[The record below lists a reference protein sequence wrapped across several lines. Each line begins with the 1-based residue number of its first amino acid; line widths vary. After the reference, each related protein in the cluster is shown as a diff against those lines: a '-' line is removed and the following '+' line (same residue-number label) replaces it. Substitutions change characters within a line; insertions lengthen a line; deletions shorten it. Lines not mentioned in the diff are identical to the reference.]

1 MLNFSTTKIVSI
13 YITFL
18 LISFFVLLN
27 FLEIDKSFFKKK
39 INLGLDLQGGS
50 YLLLEVDSKLLEK
63 KMLQS
68 KVLPLKKKLNSELI
82 KYDNFKIEDQVI
94 KFDINNKDLEK
105 FKSIFTEKK
114 NDSFN
119 LFLEEYNAFELEK
132 TISDNSVK
140 VFFVKTRNH

>member
-68 KVLPLKKKLNSELI
+68 KVLPLKKKI
-82 KYDNFKIEDQVI
+82 K
-94 KFDINNKDLEK
+94 
-105 FKSIFTEKK
+105 
-114 NDSFN
+114 
-119 LFLEEYNAFELEK
+119 
-132 TISDNSVK
+132 
-140 VFFVKTRNH
+140 

>member
-1 MLNFSTTKIVSI
+1 MVKNLKRGDEVITSGGIIVRYRVFEDDRIELIIADNVKVQLIRNTIQGHLKKEEKNNFFVLNFSTTKIVSI

-63 KMLQS
+63 KCYNQ
-68 KVLPLKKKLNSELI
+68 
-82 KYDNFKIEDQVI
+82 
-94 KFDINNKDLEK
+94 KF
-105 FKSIFTEKK
+105 
-114 NDSFN
+114 
-119 LFLEEYNAFELEK
+119 FL
-132 TISDNSVK
+132 
-140 VFFVKTRNH
+140 